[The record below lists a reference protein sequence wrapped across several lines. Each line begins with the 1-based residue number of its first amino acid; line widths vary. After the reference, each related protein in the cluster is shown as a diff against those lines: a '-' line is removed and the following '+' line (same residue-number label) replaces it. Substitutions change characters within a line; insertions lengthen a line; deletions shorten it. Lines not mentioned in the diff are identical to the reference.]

1 MPKARD
7 VRRAVLCLAMLSPLA
22 VAGVAQGV
30 EPAPVTECDTLAQ
43 PPKES
48 MGPIPMVAPGVAIGS
63 MRWPAA
69 RAACAKAMTDFPG
82 EVRFVAY
89 AARAADK
96 AGDAR
101 EAARLNKAAA
111 DEGNAVA
118 QNNLGVMYV
127 NGEGGLGR
135 SGREAER
142 YYRMA
147 AEQGYPGA
155 QVNLGV
161 MLAQGLGGVPRNDRE
176 AVRLFQAAA
185 NSGNVDGQ
193 NSLGKMYAEGRG
205 GLPRDLGQAVSL
217 WRSAADGGSV
227 EARGNLRKAGR

>member
-1 MPKARD
+1 MSKAFG
-7 VRRAVLCLAMLSPLA
+7 VCWALCVALASGPVWA
-22 VAGVAQGV
+22 EV
-30 EPAPVTECDTLAQ
+30 APVTECDTLAQ
-43 PPKES
+43 PPRES
-48 MGPIPMVAPGVAIGS
+48 MGPVPAVAPGVALGS

-69 RAACAKAMTDFPG
+69 RAACAKAMKDYPG

-111 DEGNAVA
+111 DEGNPVA
-118 QNNLGVMYV
+118 QNNMGVMYV

-135 SGREAER
+135 NGREVER

-155 QVNLGV
+155 QVNLGS
-161 MLAQGLGGVPRNDRE
+161 MLALGIGGVPRNDRE

-185 NSGNVDGQ
+185 DSGNVDGQ
-193 NSLGKMYAEGRG
+193 NGLGKMYAEGRG
-205 GLPRDLGQAVSL
+205 GLPRNLGQAVSL
-217 WRSAADGGSV
+217 WRSAAEGGSV